1 MTTAPAKL
9 HRVVIVGAGFG
20 GLEATF
26 GLRGAPV
33 SITLI
38 DRRNHHLFQPLLYQ
52 VATASLAT
60 SEIAWPIRYLLRDRP
75 EVTTLFATVTGVDP
89 NNKQVL
95 LDDGDA
101 LPYDTLVLATGARH
115 AYFGHDEWEP
125 FAPGLKTLEDATTLR
140 RRILVAF
147 ERAERETDP
156 ARRAALLTFVIV
168 GAGPTGVELAGT
180 IAELAQ
186 DTLPPDF
193 RNIDTHKSR
202 VVLIEAG
209 PRVLAGF
216 ADDLSAYAQAALEKI
231 GVEVMLGQA
240 VTECTAD
247 GVMYG
252 GQTLQ
257 AKTLIWAAGV
267 RASPAAEWLDAPADR
282 AGRLQ
287 VEPDLTVPGHPD
299 IFAVGDTVMIAGPD
313 GNPVPGHR
321 AGRQAAGTLCRG
333 NHQDTAARRHG
344 DAVPLQACRQPGAD
358 RQAAGGDRFRP
369 LQAARHAGVVDLG
382 HRAHLLPDR
391 PAQPLERRAELALD
405 LRTRSARRAADHAR
419 QQQGGAL
426 SFSGCAPV
434 RKNQRQTALSALRW
448 PLHEY
453 YAAMQN
459 AQLICKVRR
468 CSVANKD

>member
-1 MTTAPAKL
+1 MTEAQARSAQT

-20 GLEATF
+20 GLEAAFRLSGT
-26 GLRGAPV
+26 PV

-75 EVTTLFATVTGVDP
+75 DVTTLYATVTGVDA
-89 NNKQVL
+89 NAKRVL
-95 LDDGDA
+95 LDDGDG

-156 ARRAALLTFVIV
+156 QRRAALMTFVIV

-193 RNIDTHKSR
+193 RNIDIQKAR

-216 ADDLSAYAQAALEKI
+216 PDELSAYAQRSLESI
-231 GVEVMLGQA
+231 GVEVVLGQA
-240 VTECTAD
+240 VTECSAD
-247 GVMYG
+247 GVVYG
-252 GQTLQ
+252 GQNLQ
-257 AKTLIWAAGV
+257 ARTLIWAAGV
-267 RASPAAEWLDAPADR
+267 RASPAAEWLGAPADR
-282 AGRLQ
+282 AGRLE
-287 VEPDLTVPGHPD
+287 VLPDLTVPGHPD
-299 IFAVGDTVMIAGPD
+299 IFAVGDTVVIADPD
-313 GNPVPGHR
+313 GKPVPGIAPAAKQQGRHVAQTIKARLRGGNPAPFRYKHAGSLAQIGKRKAVIDFGRIKLRGTIAWWIWGIAHIYFLIGLRHR
-321 AGRQAAGTLCRG
+321 LSVAISWLWVYTRDQR
-333 NHQDTAARRHG
+333 AARLITQG
-344 DAVPLQACRQPGAD
+344 SSK
-358 RQAAGGDRFRP
+358 
-369 LQAARHAGVVDLG
+369 VV
-382 HRAHLLPDR
+382 R
-391 PAQPLERRAELALD
+391 
-405 LRTRSARRAADHAR
+405 
-419 QQQGGAL
+419 
-426 SFSGCAPV
+426 
-434 RKNQRQTALSALRW
+434 
-448 PLHEY
+448 
-453 YAAMQN
+453 
-459 AQLICKVRR
+459 
-468 CSVANKD
+468 

>member
-1 MTTAPAKL
+1 MTTGQPGPAKP

-26 GLRGAPV
+26 RLAGTPV
-33 SITLI
+33 QITLV

-60 SEIAWPIRYLLRDRP
+60 SEIAWPIRHLLRDRS
-75 EVTTLFATVTGVDP
+75 EVTTLFATVTGVEADA
-89 NNKQVL
+89 KRVL

-147 ERAERETDP
+147 ERAERESDP
-156 ARRAALLTFVIV
+156 QRRAALLTFVIV

-193 RNIDTHKSR
+193 RNIDTHKAR

-216 ADDLSAYAQAALEKI
+216 ADDLSAYAQRSLENI
-231 GVEVMLGQA
+231 GVEVVLGQA
-240 VTECTAD
+240 VTECSAD
-247 GVMYG
+247 HVIYG
-252 GQTLQ
+252 GNRLDT
-257 AKTLIWAAGV
+257 TTIIWAAGV
-267 RASPAAEWLDAPADR
+267 RASPAAEWLDASADR

-287 VEPDLTVPGHPD
+287 VLPDLTVSGHPD
-299 IFAVGDTVMIAGPD
+299 IFAIGDTIAINGPD
-313 GNPVPGHR
+313 GKPVPGIAPAAKQQGRYVAEAIKARLRGGKVAAFHYKHAGSLAQIGKRKAVIDFGRFKLRGTIAWWIWGIAHIYFLIGLRHR
-321 AGRQAAGTLCRG
+321 LSVALSWLWIYMRDQR
-333 NHQDTAARRHG
+333 AARLITQG
-344 DAVPLQACRQPGAD
+344 SSKV
-358 RQAAGGDRFRP
+358 
-369 LQAARHAGVVDLG
+369 AR
-382 HRAHLLPDR
+382 
-391 PAQPLERRAELALD
+391 
-405 LRTRSARRAADHAR
+405 
-419 QQQGGAL
+419 
-426 SFSGCAPV
+426 
-434 RKNQRQTALSALRW
+434 
-448 PLHEY
+448 
-453 YAAMQN
+453 
-459 AQLICKVRR
+459 
-468 CSVANKD
+468 

>member
-1 MTTAPAKL
+1 MTSDQPQPTSS

-20 GLEATF
+20 GLEAAYR
-26 GLRGAPV
+26 LAGAPV

-60 SEIAWPIRYLLRDRP
+60 SEIAWPIRYLFRGRP
-75 EVTTLFATVTGVDP
+75 DVTTLFATVTGIDAP
-89 NNKQVL
+89 GKRVL
-95 LDDGDA
+95 LEDGDA

-156 ARRAALLTFVIV
+156 QRRAALLTFVII

-193 RNIDTHKSR
+193 RNIDTHKAR

-216 ADDLSAYAQAALEKI
+216 PDDLSEYAQRSLESL
-231 GVEVMLGQA
+231 GVEVVLGQA
-240 VTECTAD
+240 VTECSAD
-247 GVMYG
+247 GVVYG
-252 GQTLQ
+252 GKKLE

-282 AGRLQ
+282 AGRAQ
-287 VEPDLTVPGHPD
+287 VLPDLTVPGHPD
-299 IFAVGDTVMIAGPD
+299 IFVIGDTAAIMDPD
-313 GNPVPGHR
+313 GKPVPGIAPAAKQQGRYVADSIRARLRGVTPPPFRYSHAGSLAQIGKRKAVIDFGRIRLRGALAWWIWGIAHIYFLIGLRHR
-321 AGRQAAGTLCRG
+321 LTVAISWLWIYARDQR
-333 NHQDTAARRHG
+333 AAR
-344 DAVPLQACRQPGAD
+344 LI
-358 RQAAGGDRFRP
+358 
-369 LQAARHAGVVDLG
+369 
-382 HRAHLLPDR
+382 
-391 PAQPLERRAELALD
+391 
-405 LRTRSARRAADHAR
+405 T
-419 QQQGGAL
+419 QG
-426 SFSGCAPV
+426 SS
-434 RKNQRQTALSALRW
+434 
-448 PLHEY
+448 
-453 YAAMQN
+453 
-459 AQLICKVRR
+459 KVGR
-468 CSVANKD
+468 